1 MTSYHNG
8 FLYLSDGFGNPV
20 ELINHART
28 AHNLTAAAHASFGHV
43 LDSGGCEALEFHPC
57 DMFPDGS
64 VVEWSA
70 VDMLVNPWGNAGAAA
85 EGLGFYIQEWTGID
99 GAHHA
104 RSSSPVGGG
113 HGGARFGP
121 MSHRQRVMAL
131 NVVLVG
137 TTERGLNHLF
147 RWLES
152 ALLTTGAS
160 GCLGSMWLRDVC
172 PDGLSDAELEVGL
185 LRADEVTLVDGPAW
199 ISPPVEDAGCFLR
212 AVSFTL
218 VAGSPCLFAVP
229 ASSSTT
235 TVTAPALSAS
245 AVPAYFA
252 ACNEWSGSVTQ
263 VSAAVVAPDF
273 GLTSPLVKFS
283 SPLEVDG
290 STMDR
295 KVVPAYRIFASVD
308 DENLGEVLLEEGGGE
323 LLAETGWSLLTE
335 TEVPGVLNPCTQR
348 RLGLVIVQNLP
359 SGYELVVDCS
369 DGTAQ
374 ARDLHGDRQ
383 WYDGAQFIANNFDIS
398 TGYGG
403 RRSVSLPAQCADGWF
418 VVEPAFGGS
427 FYLGLDV
434 ASVSTWTITLQA
446 VTRVGCL

>member
-43 LDSGGCEALEFHPC
+43 LDSGGCEALEFNPC
-57 DMFPDGS
+57 TMASDGS
-64 VVEWSA
+64 VTDWTA
-70 VDMLVNPWGNAGAAA
+70 VNMAVNPWGNTGAAA
-85 EGLGFYIQEWTGID
+85 EALGFYIQEWTGID
-99 GAHHA
+99 GSHHA
-104 RSSSPVGGG
+104 RSATPVGGG

-121 MSHRQRVMAL
+121 LSHRQRVMAL

-152 ALLTTGAS
+152 ALLTTGDS
-160 GCLGSMWLRDVC
+160 GCLGSMWLRDIC

-185 LRADEVTLVDGPAW
+185 LRADDVALVDGPAW
-199 ISPPVEDAGCFLR
+199 VASPVEDAGCFLR
-212 AVSFTL
+212 VVSFTL

-235 TVTAPALSAS
+235 SVTAPALSSS
-245 AVPAYFA
+245 ALPAYFA
-252 ACNEWSGSVTQ
+252 ACNEWSGSAARI
-263 VSAAVVAPDF
+263 SAAVTAPDF
-273 GLTSPLVKFS
+273 GLSSPLVKFS
-283 SPLEVDG
+283 SPLEVDA
-290 STMDR
+290 STLDR
-295 KVVPAYRIFASVD
+295 KVLPAYRIFASID
-308 DENLGEVLLEEGGGE
+308 DEGTAVLD
-323 LLAETGWSLLTE
+323 
-335 TEVPGVLNPCTQR
+335 PCTQR
-348 RLGLVIVQNLP
+348 HLGLVVVQNLP

-427 FYLGLDV
+427 FYLGLAV